1 MSHIKWA
8 ANLKIN
14 EFEESGQKVLSNE
27 NRQNTNSSHAWNQ
40 PYTPANP
47 PYAAPAEQGYEV
59 RLKEATK
66 RVHKKLNF
74 YRTLT
79 SYIIINAFLWILWLM
94 TGSSYPWPIW
104 VSLGWGMAWLSR
116 RWTLSRSVSATGSV
130 SR

>member
-1 MSHIKWA
+1 M
-8 ANLKIN
+8 
-14 EFEESGQKVLSNE
+14 LSNE
-27 NRQNTNSSHAWNQ
+27 NRQNPNSSNAWNQ
-40 PYTPANP
+40 PYIPTTS
-47 PYAAPAEQGYEV
+47 PYVAPAEPAYEA

-104 VSLGWGMAWLSR
+104 VSLGWGIGLAFQALDAFALGISERQRQQMIEEEMR
-116 RWTLSRSVSATGSV
+116 RMSHR
-130 SR
+130 